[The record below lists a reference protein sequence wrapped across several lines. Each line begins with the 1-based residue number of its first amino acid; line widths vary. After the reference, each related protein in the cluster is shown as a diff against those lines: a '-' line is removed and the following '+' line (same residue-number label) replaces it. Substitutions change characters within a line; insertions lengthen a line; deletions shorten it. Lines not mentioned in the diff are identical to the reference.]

1 VVTNPD
7 RTERS
12 RRAILDAARP
22 VFERSGYAAA
32 SLNRIIEAS
41 GLTKGGFYFHFPS
54 KQALA
59 LAVLED
65 HHRRWIGA
73 IREQISAHPRAVDRL
88 FAAPRAI
95 ARATRAGEGP
105 AALQKLV
112 SELAQDP
119 DLRDQVCN
127 GSRIWIETVTEH
139 FRAAQE
145 EGSVRADLE
154 PALFAEVAVAG
165 FTGMQSL
172 TGQFDDDG
180 LERRAEHLVR
190 VLRLAVLTDQEARR
204 T

>member
-1 VVTNPD
+1 MTRTNLE

-12 RRAILDAARP
+12 RRAVLDAALP
-22 VFERSGYAAA
+22 VFKRNGYAAA

-65 HHRRWIGA
+65 HQQRWIA
-73 IREQISAHPRAVDRL
+73 DIRARISAYPRAVDRL

-95 ARATRAGEGP
+95 AVATREGEGP

-112 SELAQDP
+112 GELAQDP
-119 DLRDQVCN
+119 DLRAQVC
-127 GSRIWIETVTEH
+127 GGARIWIETVTEH

-145 EGSVRADLE
+145 EGTVRDDVDA
-154 PALFAEVAVAG
+154 AVFAEVAVG
-165 FTGMQSL
+165 TFTGMQTL
-172 TGQFDDDG
+172 TEQFDDDD
-180 LERRAEHLVR
+180 LERRVELLVR
-190 VLRLAVLTDQEARR
+190 VMKLAALTEP
-204 T
+204 